1 MQNSS
6 NPRARKEKSPGGHSL
21 AGCTLLLESMTDS
34 GESFL
39 QVEDDGIFKVRT
51 HAQGPE
57 GKLPLSEE
65 MLRNWPSGDL
75 FGFSQ
80 NAGMGWSPK
89 EMLGPQVLILNSHGG
104 IRKPDGSPIALGY
117 HTGHWE
123 IGLLAQAAACELKGL
138 GAVPFAAH
146 VSDPC
151 DGRSQGTTA
160 MFDSL
165 AYRNDASLVMRRL
178 TRSLPT
184 AQALMGVATCDK
196 SMPAMM
202 MTLAS
207 FPDLPSI
214 LLPGGVT
221 LSPEEG
227 EDAGKAQSL
236 GIRFAHGEVSLEE
249 ANEMLCNT
257 CASPGGGCQFLGTAA
272 TSQVVGEA
280 LGMSLPHSALAP
292 SGEPVWYEL
301 GIRSARAL
309 EAMRRSKL
317 SGGKI
322 LTSSALRNAMIV
334 HAACGGSSNLILHLT
349 AIAYHAGLKRPTVED
364 WDQVNKLVPRLVDV
378 LPNGPINHTTAQ
390 FFLAG
395 GVPEL
400 MLKLRDL
407 DLLELE
413 ALTCS
418 GNSLGKNLEDWER
431 STRRK
436 RFREILSDQGSVNPD
451 DVIMDLPTARK
462 KGLTSTVCFPRG
474 NLAPEGSVVKSTS
487 IDTSVVDEDG
497 IYRITGPARVFHSE
511 RDAMRAIKGQN
522 ERPVKPGEII
532 ILCSR
537 GPMGAGME
545 EVAQITL
552 ALKHLDWGKNV
563 ALLTDARFSGV
574 STGACIGH
582 VGPEALAGGPIGKLV
597 EDDLIS
603 IEINRT
609 TLEGAIDFVG
619 TEGNPVSPEKG
630 VQILESRKLHPALAP
645 DPRLPD
651 DTRLW
656 AALQNVGGGTW
667 GGCVYEVDEIISRLE
682 AGGDSA
688 KNQPKD

>member
-1 MQNSS
+1 MTV
-6 NPRARKEKSPGGHSL
+6 
-21 AGCTLLLESMTDS
+21 AGK
-34 GESFL
+34 SFL
-39 QVEDDGIFKVRT
+39 QVEDEGIFKIRT
-51 HAQGPE
+51 HADGPS

-75 FGFSQ
+75 FGLSQ

-178 TRSLPT
+178 VRSLPT
-184 AQALMGVATCDK
+184 ARALMGVATCDK

-207 FPDLPSI
+207 FPELPAI

-221 LSPEEG
+221 LSAKEG

-249 ANEMLCNT
+249 ASQTLCNT

-280 LGMSLPHSALAP
+280 LGMSLPHSALSP

-309 EAMRRSKL
+309 EGMRRGKL
-317 SGGKI
+317 TTGQI
-322 LTSSALRNAMIV
+322 LTPSALRNAMIV

-349 AIAYHAGLKRPTVED
+349 AIAYHAGLKRPRVAD
-364 WDQVNKLVPRLVDV
+364 WDEVNKLVPRLVDV
-378 LPNGPINHTTAQ
+378 LPNGPLNHTTAQ

-407 DLLELE
+407 DLLDLD
-413 ALTCS
+413 AMTCT
-418 GNSLGKNLEDWER
+418 GNSLGQNLEDWEG
-431 STRRK
+431 STRRR
-436 RFREILSDQGSVNPD
+436 RFREILGEQDDVNPD
-451 DVIMDLPTARK
+451 EVIMDLPTARAK
-462 KGLTSTVCFPRG
+462 KLTSTLCFPQG

-487 IDTSVVDEDG
+487 IDPSVVDEDG
-497 IYRITGPARVFHSE
+497 VYRMTGPARVFHSE
-511 RDAMRAIKGQN
+511 REAIQALKGASS
-522 ERPVKPGEII
+522 VKPGDVIV
-532 ILCSR
+532 LCGR
-537 GPMGAGME
+537 GPLGAGME

-552 ALKHLDWGKNV
+552 ALKHLSWGKNV

-582 VGPEALAGGPIGKLV
+582 IGPEALAGGPIGKLTD
-597 EDDLIS
+597 DDLIK

-609 TLEGAIDFVG
+609 TLEGTIDFVG
-619 TEGNPVSPEKG
+619 TEENPVTPDDG
-630 VQILESRKLHPALAP
+630 ARLLDSRKSNLAMKP
-645 DPRLPD
+645 DPRMPD
-651 DTRLW
+651 DSRLW

-667 GGCVYEVDEIISRLE
+667 GGCVYEVDEIIRRLE
-682 AGGDSA
+682 APGGVSV
-688 KNQPKD
+688 KNQQNA

>member
-1 MQNSS
+1 MTV
-6 NPRARKEKSPGGHSL
+6 
-21 AGCTLLLESMTDS
+21 AGK
-34 GESFL
+34 SFL
-39 QVEDDGIFKVRT
+39 QVEDEGIFKIRT
-51 HAQGPE
+51 HADGPS

-75 FGFSQ
+75 FGLSQ

-178 TRSLPT
+178 VRSLPT
-184 AQALMGVATCDK
+184 ARALMGVATCDK

-207 FPDLPSI
+207 FPELPAI

-221 LSPEEG
+221 LSAKEG

-249 ANEMLCNT
+249 ASQTLCNT

-280 LGMSLPHSALAP
+280 LGMSLPHSALSP

-309 EAMRRSKL
+309 EGMRRGKL
-317 SGGKI
+317 TTGQI
-322 LTSSALRNAMIV
+322 LTPSALRNAMIV

-349 AIAYHAGLKRPTVED
+349 AIAYHAGLKRPGVAD
-364 WDQVNKLVPRLVDV
+364 WDEVNKLVPRLVDV
-378 LPNGPINHTTAQ
+378 LPNGPKNHTTAQ

-407 DLLELE
+407 DLLTLD
-413 ALTCS
+413 AMTCT
-418 GNSLGKNLEDWER
+418 GNSLGQNLEDWER
-431 STRRK
+431 STRRS
-436 RFREILSDQGSVNPD
+436 RFREILGEQDEVNPD
-451 DVIMDLPTARK
+451 EVIMDLPVARG
-462 KGLTSTVCFPRG
+462 KGLTSTVCFPQG

-487 IDTSVVDEDG
+487 IDPSVVDEDG
-497 IYRITGPARVFHSE
+497 VYRMTGPARVFHSE
-511 RDAMRAIKGQN
+511 REAIQALKGGSSI
-522 ERPVKPGEII
+522 KPGDII
-532 ILCSR
+532 VLCGR

-552 ALKHLDWGKNV
+552 ALKHLPWGKNV

-582 VGPEALAGGPIGKLV
+582 AGPEALAGGPIGKLTD
-597 EDDLIS
+597 DDLIK
-603 IEINRT
+603 IEIDRS
-609 TLEGAIDFVG
+609 TLEGTVDFVG
-619 TEGNPVSPEKG
+619 TEENLVSPADG
-630 VQILESRKLHPALAP
+630 VRILESRKLHPALAP

-667 GGCVYEVDEIISRLE
+667 GGCVYEVDEIIRRLE
-682 AGGDSA
+682 APDSA
-688 KNQPKD
+688 SAKK

>member
-1 MQNSS
+1 MTI
-6 NPRARKEKSPGGHSL
+6 
-21 AGCTLLLESMTDS
+21 AGK
-34 GESFL
+34 SFL
-39 QVEDDGIFKVRT
+39 QVEDEGIFKIRT
-51 HAQGPE
+51 HADGPS

-75 FGFSQ
+75 FGLSQ

-178 TRSLPT
+178 VRSLPT
-184 AQALMGVATCDK
+184 ARALMGVATCDK

-207 FPDLPSI
+207 FPELPAI

-221 LSPEEG
+221 LSAKEG

-249 ANEMLCNT
+249 ASQTLCNT

-280 LGMSLPHSALAP
+280 LGMSLPHSALSP

-309 EAMRRSKL
+309 EEMRRSKL
-317 SGGKI
+317 TTGQI
-322 LTSSALRNAMIV
+322 LTPSALRNAMIV

-349 AIAYHAGLKRPTVED
+349 AIAYHAGLKRPGVAD
-364 WDQVNKLVPRLVDV
+364 WDEVNKLVPRLVDV
-378 LPNGPINHTTAQ
+378 LPNGPKNHTTAQ

-407 DLLELE
+407 DLL
-413 ALTCS
+413 ALDAMTCT
-418 GNSLGKNLEDWER
+418 GNSLGQNLEDWER
-431 STRRK
+431 STRRS
-436 RFREILSDQGSVNPD
+436 RFREILGEQDEVNSDE
-451 DVIMDLPTARK
+451 VIMDLPVARG

-487 IDTSVVDEDG
+487 IDSSVVDEDG
-497 IYRITGPARVFHSE
+497 VYRMTGPARVFHSE
-511 RDAMRAIKGQN
+511 REAIQALKGGSSI
-522 ERPVKPGEII
+522 KPGDVIV
-532 ILCSR
+532 LCGR
-537 GPMGAGME
+537 GPLGAGME

-552 ALKHLDWGKNV
+552 ALKHLPWGKNV

-582 VGPEALAGGPIGKLV
+582 AGPEALAGGPIGKLA
-597 EDDLIS
+597 ENDLIK
-603 IEINRT
+603 IEIDRT
-609 TLEGAIDFVG
+609 TLEGSIDFVG
-619 TEGNPVSPEKG
+619 TEENPVSPDEG
-630 VQILESRKLHPALAP
+630 VRILESRKSHPALAP

-667 GGCVYEVDEIISRLE
+667 GGCVYEIDEIIRCLE
-682 AGGDSA
+682 APDSASA
-688 KNQPKD
+688 KNQQNA

>member
-1 MQNSS
+1 MTV
-6 NPRARKEKSPGGHSL
+6 
-21 AGCTLLLESMTDS
+21 AGK
-34 GESFL
+34 SFL
-39 QVEDDGIFKVRT
+39 QVEDEGIFKIRT
-51 HAQGPE
+51 HADGPS

-75 FGFSQ
+75 FGLSQ

-178 TRSLPT
+178 VRSLPT
-184 AQALMGVATCDK
+184 ARALMGVATCDK

-207 FPDLPSI
+207 FPELPAI

-221 LSPEEG
+221 LSAKEG

-249 ANEMLCNT
+249 ASQTLCNT

-280 LGMSLPHSALAP
+280 LGMSLPHSALSP

-301 GIRSARAL
+301 GIRSARGL
-309 EAMRRSKL
+309 EEMRRSKL
-317 SGGKI
+317 TTGQI
-322 LTSSALRNAMIV
+322 LTPSALRNAMIV

-349 AIAYHAGLKRPTVED
+349 AIAYHAGLKRPGVAD
-364 WDQVNKLVPRLVDV
+364 WDEVNKLVPRLVDV
-378 LPNGPINHTTAQ
+378 LPNGPKNHTTAQ

-407 DLLELE
+407 DLLTLD
-413 ALTCS
+413 AMTCT
-418 GNSLGKNLEDWER
+418 GNSLGQNLEDWER
-431 STRRK
+431 STRRS
-436 RFREILSDQGSVNPD
+436 RFREILGEQDGVNPD
-451 DVIMDLPTARK
+451 EVIMDLPVARG
-462 KGLTSTVCFPRG
+462 KGLTSTVCFPQG
-474 NLAPEGSVVKSTS
+474 NLATEGSVVKSTS
-487 IDTSVVDEDG
+487 IDPSVVDEDG
-497 IYRITGPARVFHSE
+497 VYRMTGSARVFHSE
-511 RDAMRAIKGQN
+511 REAIQALKGGSSI
-522 ERPVKPGEII
+522 KPGDVIV
-532 ILCSR
+532 LCGR
-537 GPMGAGME
+537 GPLGAGME

-552 ALKHLDWGKNV
+552 ALKHLPWGKNV

-582 VGPEALAGGPIGKLV
+582 AGPEALAGGPIGKLTD
-597 EDDLIS
+597 DDLIK
-603 IEINRT
+603 IEIDRS
-609 TLEGAIDFVG
+609 TLEGTVDFVG
-619 TEGNPVSPEKG
+619 TEENPVSPAEG
-630 VQILESRKLHPALAP
+630 VRILESRKLHPALAP

-667 GGCVYEVDEIISRLE
+667 GGCVYEVDEIIRRLE
-682 AGGDSA
+682 APDSA
-688 KNQPKD
+688 SAKK